1 MSSVQAAD
9 DSYFND
15 LSRQP
20 SLPDSA
26 PLPVPTEASPG
37 ESFEVPKPKRVACA
51 ICRKRKLKCDG
62 GRPKCGTCA
71 RLGHN
76 CAYDEVRRK
85 SGPKRGYVKEL
96 EARLAHVETQLKNKA
111 KGKKPPTPSESSQS
125 QDQYART
132 PSIDHTLTSSSG
144 DGYQTYCTGPPHPAN
159 DFFENMAL
167 PKDDSGAPS
176 ILPDL
181 NTIASP
187 IDDGMTWEMIGLGLE
202 EPLPTQEAIDELF
215 RAAMGLCPHM
225 RPPVCLR
232 YAMWCLAANLSGKY
246 RSHQEIFYRR
256 ARKYAEMDE
265 MKGLGEAFVSIA
277 HAQCWILIATYEF
290 QCMFFPRAWASVG
303 RAVRLVLM
311 MGLNRLDL
319 DGASPAV
326 KQVLPDPRD
335 WTEREERRRT
345 FWMAYCTDR
354 YASMGTGWPLAM
366 DERDVMTNL
375 PANEENFEQSTP
387 EDTTSLSD
395 SMSAEG
401 AAKLSPVAGAVYMS
415 HIFGKNLAHLHR
427 PGTDDKEDDIQGEF
441 WKRHRQLDNMLLKTS
456 LSLPAHL
463 RLPAGIRNPNCVFM
477 NMCIHTSTI
486 CLHQAALFKA
496 EKKNLPASMIMQSST
511 RCLLAATE
519 ITNTMR
525 LISHLDCRG
534 MNPFTAFCLY
544 VACRVFIHVL
554 KKSSHEA
561 EVRSSL
567 EFLLTAMQQLKTTN
581 PLAESFLIQLGL
593 DLQGVGVNFLV
604 QNPTHSSI
612 VMAKLAMINQHQSQ
626 MGCSPVVDIRD
637 SKKHMHSSQFVTGVP
652 KTRSDYG
659 VPQIIRNG
667 EETGFRSTQYSMQS
681 FDLPSHP
688 SPQPERAALGTLDGP
703 MMDGLRKVSSGDP
716 FGRGLHGSAVGVHG
730 MQKSYDTDK
739 FGGQTS
745 SGATPG
751 EALSKTSYSPAS
763 QHSAETGIST
773 NLPKPTAFQAADPTT
788 GAPKFFNFTNGDGN
802 FVAAMPSQPSQ
813 RQTINADFDLASPT
827 WNFDNSTA
835 SPSNFTTGLTPAADG
850 EWSQMLDPMNWDSTG
865 LETNATQWGTSPGGT
880 I

>member
-1 MSSVQAAD
+1 MSR
-9 DSYFND
+9 NLKLD
-15 LSRQP
+15 LVRRQNTP
-20 SLPDSA
+20 WSD
-26 PLPVPTEASPG
+26 EK
-37 ESFEVPKPKRVACA
+37 SFTDRERVA
-51 ICRKRKLKCDG
+51 
-62 GRPKCGTCA
+62 
-71 RLGHN
+71 
-76 CAYDEVRRK
+76 
-85 SGPKRGYVKEL
+85 
-96 EARLAHVETQLKNKA
+96 AHVETQLKNRA
-111 KGKKPPTPSESSQS
+111 MGKKPPTPSESSQS

-144 DGYQTYCTGPPHPAN
+144 DGYQTYCTGPPQPAN
-159 DFFENMAL
+159 DFFEDMAL

-215 RAAMGLCPHM
+215 RAAIGLCPHM

-395 SMSAEG
+395 SMSPEG
-401 AAKLSPVAGAVYMS
+401 AAKLSPVAGALYMA

-427 PGTDDKEDDIQGEF
+427 PGTDDNEDDIQGEF

-463 RLPAGIRNPNCVFM
+463 RLPA
-477 NMCIHTSTI
+477 
-486 CLHQAALFKA
+486 
-496 EKKNLPASMIMQSST
+496 
-511 RCLLAATE
+511 
-519 ITNTMR
+519 
-525 LISHLDCRG
+525 
-534 MNPFTAFCLY
+534 
-544 VACRVFIHVL
+544 ACRVLIHVL
-554 KKSSHEA
+554 KKSPHEA
-561 EVRSSL
+561 EARSSL
-567 EFLLTAMQQLKTTN
+567 EFLLTAMQQFKTTN

-593 DLQGVGVNFLV
+593 DLKGIGVDFLV

-612 VMAKLAMINQHQSQ
+612 VMAKLAMISQHESQ
-626 MGCSPVVDIRD
+626 MGCSPAVDIRD

-730 MQKSYDTDK
+730 MRKSYDTDK
-739 FGGQTS
+739 FGGQVS
-745 SGATPG
+745 SGTTPG
-751 EALSKTSYSPAS
+751 EAPSKTSYSPAS
-763 QHSAETGIST
+763 QNSAETGIST

-788 GAPKFFNFTNGDGN
+788 GAPRFFDFTNGDGN

-813 RQTINADFDLASPT
+813 PQPINTDFDLASPS
-827 WNFDNSTA
+827 WNFEHSTA
-835 SPSNFTTGLTPAADG
+835 SPSNFITGLTPAADG
-850 EWSQMLDPMNWDSTG
+850 EWPQMLDVMNWDGTG
-865 LETNATQWGTSPGGT
+865 LDTNATQWGTSPGGT
-880 I
+880 T